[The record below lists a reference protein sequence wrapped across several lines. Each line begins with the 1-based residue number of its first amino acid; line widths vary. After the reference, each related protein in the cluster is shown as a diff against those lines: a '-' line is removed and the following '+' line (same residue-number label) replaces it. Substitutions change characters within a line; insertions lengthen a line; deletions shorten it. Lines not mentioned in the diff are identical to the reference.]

1 MKMTRLLTYAA
12 AGIIAGLLLE
22 NTFLKVKGDAESQ
35 GRKLKKKADDLVK
48 KADKYL
54 HKNKATA

>member
-1 MKMTRLLTYAA
+1 MTRLLTYAA
-12 AGIIAGLLLE
+12 AGVIAGLLLE
-22 NTFLKVKGDAESQ
+22 NTFLKVKSDTEAQ

-54 HKNKATA
+54 HKTKATV

>member
-12 AGIIAGLLLE
+12 AGIITGLLLE
-22 NTFLKVKGDAESQ
+22 NTFLKVKSDTEAQ
-35 GRKLKKKADDLVK
+35 GRKLKKKADALVK

-54 HKNKATA
+54 HRNKVTA